1 MKVNEIFYS
10 IQGEGANSGTPL
22 IFVRF
27 SGCNLAC
34 KFCDTDFRKYVEMS
48 EEDIVAKVGQY
59 ADCKAV
65 IFTGGEPLLQLNEK
79 LCNLLHEKGYWIAV
93 ESNVLYHV
101 EENRWN
107 NVVSTQL
114 NIKDIEPATPMTD
127 QEGHNNDTMDDY
139 TYRTGSGKKDSHSA

>member
-65 IFTGGEPLLQLNEK
+65 IFTGSRE
-79 LCNLLHEKGYWIAV
+79 
-93 ESNVLYHV
+93 
-101 EENRWN
+101 
-107 NVVSTQL
+107 
-114 NIKDIEPATPMTD
+114 
-127 QEGHNNDTMDDY
+127 
-139 TYRTGSGKKDSHSA
+139 